1 MIFLSL
7 LKYIMQHIKHIQR
20 INPNPENRFSQPIL
34 KDGLVLED
42 IMKENETKRKHENK
56 INEFKNLCKC
66 QNIREIRK
74 YIKRNDIINSLNTRE
89 LNEDFPINE
98 HRFVKRNGLLNLIHD
113 PNISTSKAP
122 ANGYEVH
129 EHEQNEFEP
138 LNALRTAS
146 EGETSNIVQAVTLDR
161 TEEQP
166 NLEVLNEKVNKLYD
180 FCMQVQNF
188 LIQQF
193 S

>member
-1 MIFLSL
+1 M
-7 LKYIMQHIKHIQR
+7 
-20 INPNPENRFSQPIL
+20 
-34 KDGLVLED
+34 V
-42 IMKENETKRKHENK
+42 ENETKRKNESK
-56 INEFKNLCKC
+56 INEFKNLCKT

-113 PNISTSKAP
+113 ANIT
-122 ANGYEVH
+122 
-129 EHEQNEFEP
+129 
-138 LNALRTAS
+138 
-146 EGETSNIVQAVTLDR
+146 TSNNEIINGDIANATQVR
-161 TEEQP
+161 TFNQTDEQIS
-166 NLEVLNEKVNKLYD
+166 LKALNERVNKLYD
-180 FCMQVQNF
+180 FCTQVQEF

>member
-1 MIFLSL
+1 
-7 LKYIMQHIKHIQR
+7 MQHIKHIQR
-20 INPNPENRFSQPIL
+20 INSNPENRFSQPLL
-34 KDGLVLED
+34 KDGFVLED
-42 IMKENETKRKHENK
+42 IMIENEAKRNNESK

-113 PNISTSKAP
+113 PNISTPKAYAP
-122 ANGYEVH
+122 EPSING
-129 EHEQNEFEP
+129 
-138 LNALRTAS
+138 
-146 EGETSNIVQAVTLDR
+146 QAVTLNE
-161 TEEQP
+161 TEEQLS
-166 NLEVLNEKVNKLYD
+166 LEALNEKVNKIYD
-180 FCMQVQNF
+180 FCIQVQNF
-188 LIQQF
+188 LITTLGNNEYN

>member
-1 MIFLSL
+1 
-7 LKYIMQHIKHIQR
+7 MQHIKHIQR

-42 IMKENETKRKHENK
+42 IMVENETKRKNESK
-56 INEFKNLCKC
+56 INEFKNLCRSVAKDAPADAT

-113 PNISTSKAP
+113 ANISTSSNEIV
-122 ANGYEVH
+122 NGDIATQRALSFDQTD
-129 EHEQNEFEP
+129 EQI
-138 LNALRTAS
+138 S
-146 EGETSNIVQAVTLDR
+146 
-161 TEEQP
+161 
-166 NLEVLNEKVNKLYD
+166 LEALNEKVNKLYD
-180 FCMQVQNF
+180 FCAQVQDF

>member
-1 MIFLSL
+1 
-7 LKYIMQHIKHIQR
+7 MQHIKHIQR

-42 IMKENETKRKHENK
+42 IMVENETKRKNESK
-56 INEFKNLCKC
+56 INEFKNLCKT

-113 PNISTSKAP
+113 ANISTSSNEIV
-122 ANGYEVH
+122 NGDIAAAQLPIRRTQRTLSFDQTD
-129 EHEQNEFEP
+129 EQI
-138 LNALRTAS
+138 S
-146 EGETSNIVQAVTLDR
+146 
-161 TEEQP
+161 
-166 NLEVLNEKVNKLYD
+166 LEALNEKVNKLYD
-180 FCMQVQNF
+180 FCAQVQDF

>member
-1 MIFLSL
+1 
-7 LKYIMQHIKHIQR
+7 MQHIKHIQR

-34 KDGLVLED
+34 KDGLVLDD
-42 IMKENETKRKHENK
+42 IRKENETKRKHENK
-56 INEFKNLCKC
+56 INEFKNLCKGAAKAAPADAC

-113 PNISTSKAP
+113 SNISTSKAT
-122 ANGYEVH
+122 AKGYEVH

-138 LNALRTAS
+138 SDALHAAS
-146 EGETSNIVQAVTLDR
+146 ERETYNIAQAVTLDR

>member
-1 MIFLSL
+1 
-7 LKYIMQHIKHIQR
+7 MQHIKHIQR
-20 INPNPENRFSQPIL
+20 INSNPENRFSQPIL

-42 IMKENETKRKHENK
+42 IMVENETKRKNESK
-56 INEFKNLCKC
+56 INEFKNLCKT

-113 PNISTSKAP
+113 ANISTSNNEIV
-122 ANGYEVH
+122 NGDIDNATQVRTFGQTD
-129 EHEQNEFEP
+129 EQI
-138 LNALRTAS
+138 S
-146 EGETSNIVQAVTLDR
+146 
-161 TEEQP
+161 
-166 NLEVLNEKVNKLYD
+166 LEALNEKVNKLYD
-180 FCMQVQNF
+180 FCTQVQDF

>member
-1 MIFLSL
+1 
-7 LKYIMQHIKHIQR
+7 MQHIKHIQR
-20 INPNPENRFSQPIL
+20 INPKPENRFSQPML
-34 KDGLVLED
+34 KDGLVLKD
-42 IMKENETKRKHENK
+42 IMKENEVNRKNESK
-56 INEFKNLCKC
+56 INEFKNLCKGAAKAAPAAAC

-113 PNISTSKAP
+113 PNISTHIKP
-122 ANGYEVH
+122 
-129 EHEQNEFEP
+129 EQNDFDP
-138 LNALRTAS
+138 SDTLRAAS
-146 EGETSNIVQAVTLDR
+146 EGDTPKVTQ
-161 TEEQP
+161 TEEQISI
-166 NLEVLNEKVNKLYD
+166 EALNEKVNTLYD
-180 FCMQVQNF
+180 FCKQVQNF

>member
-1 MIFLSL
+1 
-7 LKYIMQHIKHIQR
+7 MQHIKHIQR

-42 IMKENETKRKHENK
+42 IMVENETKRKNESK
-56 INEFKNLCKC
+56 INEFKNLCKT

-113 PNISTSKAP
+113 ANISTSSNEIV
-122 ANGYEVH
+122 NGDIAAAQMPIRRTQRALSFDQTD
-129 EHEQNEFEP
+129 EQI
-138 LNALRTAS
+138 S
-146 EGETSNIVQAVTLDR
+146 
-161 TEEQP
+161 
-166 NLEVLNEKVNKLYD
+166 LEALNEKVNKLYD
-180 FCMQVQNF
+180 FCAQVQDF

>member
-1 MIFLSL
+1 
-7 LKYIMQHIKHIQR
+7 MQHIKHIQR
-20 INPNPENRFSQPIL
+20 INPNHENRFSQPIL

-42 IMKENETKRKHENK
+42 IMKENETKRKNENK

-113 PNISTSKAP
+113 PNISTSKAT

-138 LNALRTAS
+138 SDALRVAS
-146 EGETSNIVQAVTLDR
+146 EGKTSNIAQAVTLHR

-166 NLEVLNEKVNKLYD
+166 NLEALNEKVNKLYD

>member
-1 MIFLSL
+1 
-7 LKYIMQHIKHIQR
+7 MQHIKHIQR
-20 INPNPENRFSQPIL
+20 INPTPENRFSQPLL
-34 KDGLVLED
+34 KDGLVYED
-42 IMKENETKRKHENK
+42 ILAENEAKRNNESK
-56 INEFKNLCKC
+56 INKFKNLCKN

-113 PNISTSKAP
+113 PNISTSKAYP
-122 ANGYEVH
+122 TDEVH

-138 LNALRTAS
+138 S
-146 EGETSNIVQAVTLDR
+146 ETSNIAPVVSFDQ
-161 TEEQP
+161 TEEQISIKA
-166 NLEVLNEKVNKLYD
+166 LNEKVNKIYD
-180 FCMQVQNF
+180 FCIQVQNF
-188 LIQQF
+188 LIAALGNNEYN

>member
-1 MIFLSL
+1 
-7 LKYIMQHIKHIQR
+7 MQHIKHIQR
-20 INPNPENRFSQPIL
+20 INPNPENRFSQLIL

-42 IMKENETKRKHENK
+42 IMKENEAKRNHESK

-98 HRFVKRNGLLNLIHD
+98 HRFVKRNGLLNPIHD
-113 PNISTSKAP
+113 PNISTSKAYATEAP
-122 ANGYEVH
+122 IGATAKGYEIH
-129 EHEQNEFEP
+129 QHEQNEFEP
-138 LNALRTAS
+138 SASHCAAS
-146 EGETSNIVQAVTLDR
+146 EGETSNIAQAVPIDETDEL
-161 TEEQP
+161 
-166 NLEVLNEKVNKLYD
+166 LSIKALNEKVNKLYD
-180 FCMQVQNF
+180 FCIQVQNF